1 MLVKSN
7 LAGGSFSSVICSSCY
22 LAWISALR
30 EWMSRPFPD
39 AIRFIIRFWLQ
50 NQTFT
55 VTGFIPTFEEISTIS
70 ALLGS
75 VFCSKVRIKN
85 CSVSFEKEVRRLRF
99 LHIRKPLTH
108 SCFFCSIQASLLPS
122 GQDVWIQI
130 KRWTMD
136 HKKNAHW
143 CERARYPHPPS
154 DLTGQRH
161 CLESCLELEIPVQML
176 TAELLVGPPREGG
189 QEKQLKWC
197 TRWPPK

>member
-1 MLVKSN
+1 MPFASLF
-7 LAGGSFSSVICSSCY
+7 AFSYRTRLSLWQVPVPTLKKFQLFQRCWALCSAQKY
-22 LAWISALR
+22 DLKTAVFHLR
-30 EWMSRPFPD
+30 RKF
-39 AIRFIIRFWLQ
+39 
-50 NQTFT
+50 
-55 VTGFIPTFEEISTIS
+55 V
-70 ALLGS
+70 
-75 VFCSKVRIKN
+75 
-85 CSVSFEKEVRRLRF
+85 VSF
-99 LHIRKPLTH
+99 
-108 SCFFCSIQASLLPS
+108 FCTSVNPWHTLAPFALSKLAKMASFSLLPS

-176 TAELLVGPPREGG
+176 TAEFVGPPREGG
-189 QEKQLKWC
+189 QEKQLEWC